1 MVLYIDH
8 YDSFSST
15 IVDYITYLGYQVS
28 MVKTDEQINNIEQYS
43 HIIIGPG
50 PGHPDEL
57 KNIYPIIEY
66 CQQNNLPLLGICLG
80 HQLIAQYYGAKII
93 KAKQIYHGKLSEI
106 KQLQSSALYKDH
118 PLKFAVTRY
127 HSLIVNDIKEPLITL
142 ASTDSDEIMS
152 FAHQNANIFGVQ
164 YHPEAYLTEYGLL
177 TLKNFLAL

>member
-1 MVLYIDH
+1 QID
-8 YDSFSST
+8 
-15 IVDYITYLGYQVS
+15 
-28 MVKTDEQINNIEQYS
+28 NIDQYS

-66 CQQNNLPLLGICLG
+66 CQQKKLPLLGICLG

-118 PLKFAVTRY
+118 PVKFAVTRY
-127 HSLIVNDIKEPLITL
+127 HSLIVNDIKELLITL
-142 ASTDSDEIMS
+142 AATDNHEIMA
-152 FAHQNANIFGVQ
+152 FAHQNAKIFGVQ
-164 YHPEAYLTEYGLL
+164 YHPEAYLTEYGLA
-177 TLKNFLAL
+177 TLKNFLSI